1 VTDPDEHDVAL
12 ADPDLLILLGCESSA
27 TVTWSPGSSQDTPRE
42 RGTSSSTPRPTMPS
56 AARPMDS
63 SAAPAAVTVAAVTPL
78 YSLPSKITWQRAST
92 WLSALPWMFI
102 AIRSMLNAS
111 P

>member
-1 VTDPDEHDVAL
+1 
-12 ADPDLLILLGCESSA
+12 
-27 TVTWSPGSSQDTPRE
+27 
-42 RGTSSSTPRPTMPS
+42 
-56 AARPMDS
+56 MDS
-63 SAAPAAVTVAAVTPL
+63 SAAPATVTVSAATPL

-111 P
+111 PAGGGTQRSCHLMLGRIGIVGRRPVLHRRGERDGTSTSVTSPRAARIPAGVT